1 MTNAFGGCSDQAILA
16 RLYGRL
22 QTAGATTPGNEMTI
36 AVRRRDPLHHEEDR
50 HTETV
55 IVRATDRRGTV
66 AVGAMGAV
74 AVPDKVDR
82 VLVKR
87 AEKS

>member
-1 MTNAFGGCSDQAILA
+1 MTNAFDCCSDQAILA

-22 QTAGATTPGNEMTI
+22 QTAGANTPGNEMTL
-36 AVRRRDPLHHEEDR
+36 AVRRRDPLHHEGGR
-50 HTETV
+50 NTETV

-66 AVGAMGAV
+66 AV

-87 AEKS
+87 PGKS